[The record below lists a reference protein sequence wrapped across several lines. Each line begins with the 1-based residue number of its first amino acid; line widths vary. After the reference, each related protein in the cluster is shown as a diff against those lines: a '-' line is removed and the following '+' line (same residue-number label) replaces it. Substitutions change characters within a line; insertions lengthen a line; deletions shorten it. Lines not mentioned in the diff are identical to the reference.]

1 MHNKAG
7 ERPQA
12 GFPAVPTPR
21 TADPDLAMDQMISAP
36 QTAPVDVTMDNFMAE
51 VIEGSK
57 TTPTIVQF
65 WAPWCGP
72 CKQLGPVLQKVVG
85 ASGSKV
91 RMVRVNID
99 DNQQI
104 AQQMRV
110 QSVPTVYGFVD
121 GQPVDGFAGA
131 QPESNVKQFVEKLSS
146 MGGAGADVAS
156 MLETAEA
163 ALASGDHGTAMIQF
177 QEVMS
182 AAPESI
188 AALAGVVRCLSASGD
203 NAGAREVID
212 QLNDEYRE
220 DPAMQSAIA
229 AVELAEKAS
238 ESAGELD
245 AAKAAVEADPNDLA
259 ARQEYALALYAVGA
273 NAEAMAQ
280 LLESI
285 RIERGWNDDAARLQ
299 LLEFFATLGAA
310 NPDVIAARRKL
321 STLLFS

>member
-1 MHNKAG
+1 
-7 ERPQA
+7 
-12 GFPAVPTPR
+12 
-21 TADPDLAMDQMISAP
+21 MISAP
-36 QTAPVDVTMDNFMAE
+36 QSAPVDVTMDNFMAE

-72 CKQLGPVLQKVVG
+72 CKQLGPVLEKVVG
-85 ASGSKV
+85 VSGGKV

-146 MGGAGADVAS
+146 MGGAGADIAS
-156 MLETAEA
+156 MLEAAEA
-163 ALASGDHGTAMIQF
+163 ALASGDHGTAMMQF

-182 AAPESI
+182 AAPESV

-203 NAGAREVID
+203 NAGAREVIH

-245 AAKAAVEADPNDLA
+245 AAKAAVEADSNDLA

>member
-1 MHNKAG
+1 
-7 ERPQA
+7 
-12 GFPAVPTPR
+12 
-21 TADPDLAMDQMISAP
+21 MISAP
-36 QTAPVDVTMDNFMAE
+36 QSAPVDVTMDNFMAE

-72 CKQLGPVLQKVVG
+72 CKQLGPVLEKVVG
-85 ASGSKV
+85 ASGGKV

-121 GQPVDGFAGA
+121 GQPVDGFSGA

-156 MLETAEA
+156 MLEAAEA
-163 ALASGDHGTAMIQF
+163 ALASGDHGTAMMQF

-182 AAPESI
+182 AAPESV

>member
-1 MHNKAG
+1 
-7 ERPQA
+7 
-12 GFPAVPTPR
+12 
-21 TADPDLAMDQMISAP
+21 MISAP
-36 QTAPVDVTMDNFMAE
+36 QSAPVDVTMDNFMAE

-72 CKQLGPVLQKVVG
+72 CKQLGPVLEKVVG
-85 ASGSKV
+85 ASGGKV

-156 MLETAEA
+156 MLEAAEA
-163 ALASGDHGTAMIQF
+163 ALASGDHGTAMMQF

-182 AAPESI
+182 AAPESV

-220 DPAMQSAIA
+220 DPAMQSAIV
-229 AVELAEKAS
+229 AVELAERAS

>member
-1 MHNKAG
+1 
-7 ERPQA
+7 
-12 GFPAVPTPR
+12 
-21 TADPDLAMDQMISAP
+21 MDQMISAQ
-36 QTAPVDVTMDNFMAE
+36 QTAPVDVTIDNFMAE

-57 TTPTIVQF
+57 ATPTVVQF

-72 CKQLGPVLQKVVG
+72 CKQLGPVLEKVVG
-85 ASGSKV
+85 ANAGKV

-131 QPESNVKQFVEKLSS
+131 QPESNVKQFIEKLAS
-146 MGGAGADVAS
+146 MGGAGADIEA
-156 MLETAEA
+156 MLEAAEA
-163 ALASGDHGTAMIQF
+163 SLAAGDHGTAMMQF
-177 QEVMS
+177 QEVMG
-182 AAPESI
+182 AAPESV

-203 NAGAREVID
+203 IAGAREVID
-212 QLNDEYRE
+212 QLNDEYRD
-220 DPAMQSAIA
+220 DPAMASAIA

-238 ESAGELD
+238 ESAGELG
-245 AAKAAVEADPNDLA
+245 AARTAVEADPTDLA
-259 ARQEYALALYAVGA
+259 ARQEYALALYAVGE
-273 NAEAMAQ
+273 NAGAMAQ

>member
-1 MHNKAG
+1 
-7 ERPQA
+7 
-12 GFPAVPTPR
+12 
-21 TADPDLAMDQMISAP
+21 MISAP
-36 QTAPVDVTMDNFMAE
+36 QSAPVDVTMDNFMAE

-72 CKQLGPVLQKVVG
+72 CKQLGPVLEKVVG
-85 ASGSKV
+85 ASGGKV

-146 MGGAGADVAS
+146 MGGEGADIAS
-156 MLETAEA
+156 MLEAAEA
-163 ALASGDHGTAMIQF
+163 ALASGDHGTAMMQF

-182 AAPESI
+182 AAPESV

>member
-1 MHNKAG
+1 
-7 ERPQA
+7 
-12 GFPAVPTPR
+12 
-21 TADPDLAMDQMISAP
+21 MDQMISTQ
-36 QTAPVDVTMDNFMAE
+36 QTAPVDVTIDNFMAE

-57 TTPTIVQF
+57 ATPTVVQF

-72 CKQLGPVLQKVVG
+72 CKQLGPVLEKVVG
-85 ASGSKV
+85 ANAGKV

-131 QPESNVKQFVEKLSS
+131 QPESNVKQFIEKLAS
-146 MGGAGADVAS
+146 MGGAGADIEA
-156 MLETAEA
+156 MLEAAEA
-163 ALASGDHGTAMIQF
+163 SLAAGDHGAAMTQF
-177 QEVMS
+177 QEVMG
-182 AAPESI
+182 AAPESV

-203 NAGAREVID
+203 IAGAREVID
-212 QLNDEYRE
+212 QLNDAFRE
-220 DPAMQSAIA
+220 DPAMASAIA

-238 ESAGELD
+238 ESAGELGT
-245 AAKAAVEADPNDLA
+245 ARAAVEADPADLA
-259 ARQEYALALYAVGA
+259 ARQEYALALYAVGE

>member
-1 MHNKAG
+1 
-7 ERPQA
+7 
-12 GFPAVPTPR
+12 
-21 TADPDLAMDQMISAP
+21 MDQMISTQ
-36 QTAPVDVTMDNFMAE
+36 QTAPIDVTIDNFMAE

-57 TTPTIVQF
+57 ATPTVVQF

-72 CKQLGPVLQKVVG
+72 CKQLGPVLEKVVG
-85 ASGSKV
+85 ANAGKV

-131 QPESNVKQFVEKLSS
+131 QPESNVKQFIEKLAS
-146 MGGAGADVAS
+146 MGGAGADIEA
-156 MLETAEA
+156 MLEAAEA
-163 ALASGDHGTAMIQF
+163 SLAAGDHGAAMMQF
-177 QEVMS
+177 QEVMG
-182 AAPESI
+182 AAPESV

-203 NAGAREVID
+203 IAGAREVID
-212 QLNDEYRE
+212 QLNDAFRE
-220 DPAMQSAIA
+220 DPAMASAIA

-238 ESAGELD
+238 ESVGELGT
-245 AAKAAVEADPNDLA
+245 ARAAVEADPADLA
-259 ARQEYALALYAVGA
+259 ARQEYALALYAVGE

>member
-1 MHNKAG
+1 
-7 ERPQA
+7 
-12 GFPAVPTPR
+12 
-21 TADPDLAMDQMISAP
+21 MISVT
-36 QTAPVDVTMDNFMAE
+36 QSAPVDVTMDNFMAE

-72 CKQLGPVLQKVVG
+72 CKQLGPVLEKVVG
-85 ASGSKV
+85 ASGGKV

-156 MLETAEA
+156 MLEAAEA
-163 ALASGDHGTAMIQF
+163 ALASGDHGNAMMQF

-188 AALAGVVRCLSASGD
+188 AALAGVVRCLSVSGD
-203 NAGAREVID
+203 IAGAREVID
-212 QLNDEYRE
+212 QLNHEYRE

-259 ARQEYALALYAVGA
+259 ARQEYALALYAFGA

>member
-1 MHNKAG
+1 
-7 ERPQA
+7 
-12 GFPAVPTPR
+12 
-21 TADPDLAMDQMISAP
+21 MISAP
-36 QTAPVDVTMDNFMAE
+36 QSAPVDVTTDNFMAE

-72 CKQLGPVLQKVVG
+72 CKQLGPVLEKVVG
-85 ASGSKV
+85 ASGGKV
-91 RMVRVNID
+91 RMARVNID

-156 MLETAEA
+156 MLEAAEA
-163 ALASGDHGTAMIQF
+163 ALASGDHGTAMMQF

-182 AAPESI
+182 AAPESV

-245 AAKAAVEADPNDLA
+245 AAKAAVEADSNDLA

>member
-1 MHNKAG
+1 
-7 ERPQA
+7 
-12 GFPAVPTPR
+12 
-21 TADPDLAMDQMISAP
+21 
-36 QTAPVDVTMDNFMAE
+36 
-51 VIEGSK
+51 
-57 TTPTIVQF
+57 
-65 WAPWCGP
+65 
-72 CKQLGPVLQKVVG
+72 
-85 ASGSKV
+85 
-91 RMVRVNID
+91 MVRVNID

-156 MLETAEA
+156 MLEAAEA
-163 ALASGDHGTAMIQF
+163 ALASGDHGTAMMQF

-182 AAPESI
+182 GAPESV
-188 AALAGVVRCLSASGD
+188 AALAGVVRCLSAGGD

-245 AAKAAVEADPNDLA
+245 AAKESVEADPNDLA

-321 STLLFS
+321 STLLFP

>member
-1 MHNKAG
+1 
-7 ERPQA
+7 
-12 GFPAVPTPR
+12 
-21 TADPDLAMDQMISAP
+21 MDQMISAP
-36 QTAPVDVTMDNFMAE
+36 QSAPVDVTMDNFMAE

-72 CKQLGPVLQKVVG
+72 CKQLGPVLEKVVG
-85 ASGSKV
+85 ASGGKV
-91 RMVRVNID
+91 RLVRVNID

-104 AQQMRV
+104 AQQMQV

-156 MLETAEA
+156 MLEAAEA
-163 ALASGDHGTAMIQF
+163 ALASGDHATAMMQF

-182 AAPESI
+182 AAPESV

-212 QLNDEYRE
+212 QLNDEFRE
-220 DPAMQSAIA
+220 DPAMQAAIA

-245 AAKAAVEADPNDLA
+245 TAKAAVEADPNDLA

-299 LLEFFATLGAA
+299 LLEFFATLGVA

>member
-1 MHNKAG
+1 
-7 ERPQA
+7 
-12 GFPAVPTPR
+12 
-21 TADPDLAMDQMISAP
+21 MDQMISAP
-36 QTAPVDVTMDNFMAE
+36 QSTPVDVTMDNFMAA

-57 TTPTIVQF
+57 ATPTIVQF

-72 CKQLGPVLQKVVG
+72 CKQLGPVLEKVVG
-85 ASGSKV
+85 ASGGKV

-104 AQQMRV
+104 AQQLRV

-131 QPESNVKQFVEKLSS
+131 QPESSVKQFVEKLSS
-146 MGGAGADVAS
+146 MGGAGADIAS
-156 MLETAEA
+156 MLEAAEA
-163 ALASGDHGTAMIQF
+163 ALASGDHGTAMMQF

-182 AAPESI
+182 AAPESV

-212 QLNDEYRE
+212 QLNDDYRQ

-259 ARQEYALALYAVGA
+259 ARQEYALALYAIGA
-273 NAEAMAQ
+273 NADAMAQ

>member
-1 MHNKAG
+1 
-7 ERPQA
+7 
-12 GFPAVPTPR
+12 
-21 TADPDLAMDQMISAP
+21 MISAP
-36 QTAPVDVTMDNFMAE
+36 QSAPVDVTMDNFMAE

-72 CKQLGPVLQKVVG
+72 CKQLGPVLEKVVG
-85 ASGSKV
+85 ASGGKV

-156 MLETAEA
+156 MLEAAEA
-163 ALASGDHGTAMIQF
+163 ALASGDHGTAMMQF

-182 AAPESI
+182 AAPESV

-238 ESAGELD
+238 ESVGELD
-245 AAKAAVEADPNDLA
+245 ALKAAVEADPNELA
-259 ARQEYALALYAVGA
+259 ARQQYALALYAVGP

-299 LLEFFATLGAA
+299 LLQFFATLGAA

>member
-1 MHNKAG
+1 
-7 ERPQA
+7 
-12 GFPAVPTPR
+12 
-21 TADPDLAMDQMISAP
+21 MISAP
-36 QTAPVDVTMDNFMAE
+36 QSAPVDVTMDNFMAE

-72 CKQLGPVLQKVVG
+72 CKQLGPVLEKVVG
-85 ASGSKV
+85 ASGGKV

-156 MLETAEA
+156 MLEAAEA
-163 ALASGDHGTAMIQF
+163 ALASGDHGTAMMQF

-182 AAPESI
+182 AAPESV

-285 RIERGWNDDAARLQ
+285 RIERGWNEDAARLQ

>member
-1 MHNKAG
+1 
-7 ERPQA
+7 
-12 GFPAVPTPR
+12 
-21 TADPDLAMDQMISAP
+21 MISAP
-36 QTAPVDVTMDNFMAE
+36 QSAPVDVTMDNFMAE

-72 CKQLGPVLQKVVG
+72 CKQLGPVLEKVVG
-85 ASGSKV
+85 ASGGKV

-146 MGGAGADVAS
+146 MGGAGADIAL
-156 MLETAEA
+156 MLEAAEA
-163 ALASGDHGTAMIQF
+163 ALASGDHGTAMMQF

-182 AAPESI
+182 AAPESV

>member
-1 MHNKAG
+1 
-7 ERPQA
+7 
-12 GFPAVPTPR
+12 
-21 TADPDLAMDQMISAP
+21 MDQMISAL
-36 QTAPVDVTMDNFMAE
+36 QSTPVDVTMDNFMVE

-57 TTPTIVQF
+57 ATPTIVQF

-72 CKQLGPVLQKVVG
+72 CKQLGPVLEKVVG
-85 ASGSKV
+85 ASGGKV

-131 QPESNVKQFVEKLSS
+131 QPESSVKQFVEKLSS
-146 MGGAGADVAS
+146 MGGAGADIAS
-156 MLETAEA
+156 MLEAAEA
-163 ALASGDHGTAMIQF
+163 ALASGDHGTAMMQF

-182 AAPESI
+182 AAPESV

-212 QLNDEYRE
+212 QLNDDYRQ

-259 ARQEYALALYAVGA
+259 ARQEYALALYAIGA
-273 NAEAMAQ
+273 NADAMAQ

-310 NPDVIAARRKL
+310 NLDVIAARRKL
-321 STLLFS
+321 STILFS

>member
-1 MHNKAG
+1 
-7 ERPQA
+7 
-12 GFPAVPTPR
+12 
-21 TADPDLAMDQMISAP
+21 MISAP
-36 QTAPVDVTMDNFMAE
+36 QSAPVDVTMDNFMAE

-72 CKQLGPVLQKVVG
+72 CKQLGPVLEKVVG
-85 ASGSKV
+85 ASGGKV

-156 MLETAEA
+156 MLEAAEA
-163 ALASGDHGTAMIQF
+163 ALASGDHGTAMMQF

-182 AAPESI
+182 AAPESV

-220 DPAMQSAIA
+220 DPAMQSAIV
-229 AVELAEKAS
+229 AVELAERAS

-245 AAKAAVEADPNDLA
+245 AAKAAVEVDPNDLA

>member
-1 MHNKAG
+1 
-7 ERPQA
+7 
-12 GFPAVPTPR
+12 
-21 TADPDLAMDQMISAP
+21 MDQMISAP
-36 QTAPVDVTMDNFMAE
+36 QSAPVEVTMDNFMAE

-57 TTPTIVQF
+57 KTPTIVQF

-72 CKQLGPVLQKVVG
+72 CKQLGPVMEKVVS
-85 ASGSKV
+85 ASGGKV

-110 QSVPTVYGFVD
+110 QSVPTVYGFVNS
-121 GQPVDGFAGA
+121 QPVDGFAGA
-131 QPESNVKQFVEKLSS
+131 QPESNIKQFVEKLSL
-146 MGGAGADVAS
+146 MGGAGADLAS
-156 MLETAEA
+156 MLEAAEA
-163 ALASGDHGTAMIQF
+163 ALASGDHGTAMMQF
-177 QEVMS
+177 QEVIS
-182 AAPESI
+182 AEPESV

-203 NAGAREVID
+203 NGGARGVID

-220 DPAMQSAIA
+220 NPAMQSAIA

-238 ESAGELD
+238 ESAGELY
-245 AAKAAVEADPNDLA
+245 AAKAAVEADSNDLA
-259 ARQEYALALYAVGA
+259 ARQEYALALYAVGS
-273 NAEAMAQ
+273 NVEAMAQ

-299 LLEFFATLGAA
+299 LLEFFATLGAV

>member
-1 MHNKAG
+1 
-7 ERPQA
+7 
-12 GFPAVPTPR
+12 
-21 TADPDLAMDQMISAP
+21 MISAP
-36 QTAPVDVTMDNFMAE
+36 QSAPVDVTMDNFMAE

-57 TTPTIVQF
+57 TTPTSVQF

-72 CKQLGPVLQKVVG
+72 CKQLGPVLEKVVG
-85 ASGSKV
+85 ASGGKV

-146 MGGAGADVAS
+146 MGGAGADIAS
-156 MLETAEA
+156 MLEAAEA
-163 ALASGDHGTAMIQF
+163 ALASGDHGTAMMQF

-182 AAPESI
+182 AAPESV

>member
-1 MHNKAG
+1 
-7 ERPQA
+7 
-12 GFPAVPTPR
+12 
-21 TADPDLAMDQMISAP
+21 MISAP
-36 QTAPVDVTMDNFMAE
+36 QSAPVDVTIDNFMAE

-72 CKQLGPVLQKVVG
+72 CKQLGPVLEKVVG
-85 ASGSKV
+85 ASGGKV

-156 MLETAEA
+156 MLEAAEA
-163 ALASGDHGTAMIQF
+163 ALASGDHGTAMMQF

-182 AAPESI
+182 AAPESV

>member
-1 MHNKAG
+1 
-7 ERPQA
+7 
-12 GFPAVPTPR
+12 
-21 TADPDLAMDQMISAP
+21 MISAP
-36 QTAPVDVTMDNFMAE
+36 QSAPVDVTMDNFMAE

-72 CKQLGPVLQKVVG
+72 CKQLGPVLEKVVG
-85 ASGSKV
+85 ASGGKV

-156 MLETAEA
+156 MLEAAEA
-163 ALASGDHGTAMIQF
+163 ALASGDHGTAMMQF

-182 AAPESI
+182 AAPESV

-203 NAGAREVID
+203 KVGAREVID

>member
-1 MHNKAG
+1 
-7 ERPQA
+7 
-12 GFPAVPTPR
+12 
-21 TADPDLAMDQMISAP
+21 MDQMISAP
-36 QTAPVDVTMDNFMAE
+36 QSTPVDVTMDNFMAE

-57 TTPTIVQF
+57 ATPTIVQF

-72 CKQLGPVLQKVVG
+72 CKQLGPVLEKVVG
-85 ASGSKV
+85 ASGGKV

-104 AQQMRV
+104 AQQLRV

-131 QPESNVKQFVEKLSS
+131 QPESSVKQFVEKLSS
-146 MGGAGADVAS
+146 MGGAGADIAS
-156 MLETAEA
+156 MLEAAEA
-163 ALASGDHGTAMIQF
+163 ALASGDHGTAMMQF

-182 AAPESI
+182 AAPESV

-212 QLNDEYRE
+212 QLNDDYRQ

-229 AVELAEKAS
+229 AVELVEKAS

-259 ARQEYALALYAVGA
+259 ARQEYALALYAIGA
-273 NAEAMAQ
+273 NADAMAQ